1 MKPPGDGG
9 VDGCALVAS
18 TFVSLKCN
26 LKIIRIVN
34 ITLHIVCILS
44 YNAYI
49 LYNGIHH

>member
-1 MKPPGDGG
+1 MKSPGDGD

-34 ITLHIVCILS
+34 ITLYIVCILS
-44 YNAYI
+44 YNVYI
-49 LYNGIHH
+49 LYNGINR